1 MKNSDASAPS
11 FLRTKLYPPRLP
23 AIAERE
29 RLLEALKQ
37 ARNTRLTTI
46 VGGPGYGKSTLA
58 VEFLENLGCPFVW
71 YQLEKTDA
79 DLAVFLSYL
88 IAGFQAMQA
97 DFGHKTRERMAS
109 TANLLEQ
116 NRGVLSTF
124 LAELDT
130 FVGEHVFI
138 VLDDF
143 QEVNYDPRVREAVEF
158 LLDHMLPNLHLLIL
172 SRAELSLSLTRL
184 RAGRQVLEIGENE
197 LSFTEEETATLF
209 RQVLGVPMTDQDI
222 SILRSST
229 EGWVAGLVLFYLAMK
244 KRGFEA
250 VSEAVRE
257 LPVSTISDY
266 LFHEVYENQ
275 EAPVRDFLKE
285 TSILSRMNPQFCSEL
300 LGSEISADLLEK
312 LNQERL
318 FVIPL
323 DDAGTWY
330 RYHGCLRTCL
340 RQVLAEET
348 RPEDIRTL
356 HLRAAALWERAGE
369 LEEAL
374 HHYMSG
380 ADFEKGAE
388 ILEDI
393 ALDLMR
399 QNRPYFVYQS
409 IARVGEEILEDHPR
423 LLLYLGQAA
432 GILGD
437 YDHSMAAV
445 RRAATVFAHRGDR
458 ERQALAVMNLA
469 EQHMAVGKQDEAA
482 EMAFKAIGIMP
493 EDSPWQ
499 AGVMAV
505 ESLVCE
511 ITGNIALADQLL
523 DEAIRRARQVGGKVG
538 ASMKTWCGVSSF
550 VQGRMNQ
557 ALELLENAESLPV
570 ERVGIPTT
578 HPFVYGLLSRTLAF
592 LDRVSEAR
600 EVATRGVELG
610 SRLNLRHMVFLSRAA
625 RAVALGYL
633 GRHQAATEDATIAGA
648 ICEGYRDSAELLFAE
663 LFAHEAFALTGAG
676 DIAKQHQERVAQL
689 CHNAQYSPYLPR
701 IAAIGATLLDAP
713 SQVSPEEVAEIIEG
727 LQAVGPRIGLSI
739 AYAFLIEILN
749 RADRTDEALAV
760 LEEYHHVFG
769 DDVLFRT
776 YNANMGSLLPLLADA
791 VARKVIPARLMRRAV
806 VEEAD
811 VSGDVLRRL
820 AESDDREAV
829 NLAHTLVAGMSR
841 STAQPLIVCMLGSFE
856 MQLGKRR
863 LLFSDWSSKKSL
875 VAFKYLALNRNKGFV
890 PREVLMELL
899 WPESST
905 EAAQRNLNMA
915 ISTLR
920 RTLEPAMQRRQSSYL
935 LSVKDSF
942 QLNLGQGGWTDVEI
956 FQQKTI
962 EAREARELGDFD
974 VCFVALREAIDL
986 YRGPLLPEESRDDW
1000 CAEERKQLAAA
1011 YGQLLVDLSTELLR
1025 RDEFA
1030 EAISVLDKAI
1040 ALDPANEQLCR
1051 KQMQLNAQTGNRV
1064 GVEEAFRRCRD
1075 YLRQNYDARPA
1086 NATLQLYRKLR
1097 K

>member
-1 MKNSDASAPS
+1 MKNSDAPAPS

-23 AIAERE
+23 AIAERP
-29 RLLEALKQ
+29 RLLKVLEQ
-37 ARNTRLTTI
+37 ASTAKLTAI

-58 VEFLENLGCPFVW
+58 VEFLETHDCPFVW

-88 IAGFQAMQA
+88 VAGFQALQA
-97 DFGHKTRERMAS
+97 DFGDKTRERMAS
-109 TANLLEQ
+109 TANLREQ
-116 NRGVLSTF
+116 NRGVLSAF

-130 FVGEHVFI
+130 LVGEHVFI

-143 QEVNYDPRVREAVEF
+143 QEVNSDARIREAVEF

-184 RAGRQVLEIGENE
+184 RAGRQVLEIGEKE
-197 LSFTEEETATLF
+197 LSFAQEETATLF
-209 RQVLGVPMTDQDI
+209 KEVLGVPMTDEEVSRLQA
-222 SILRSST
+222 ST
-229 EGWVAGLVLFYLAMK
+229 EGWVAGLVLFYLALK
-244 KRGFEA
+244 KRGFA
-250 VSEAVRE
+250 AISEAVRE

-275 EAPVRDFLKE
+275 EDWVRDFLKN
-285 TSILSRMNPQFCSEL
+285 TSILSRMNPQFCTEL
-300 LGSEISADLLEK
+300 LGSEASADLLDK

-323 DDAGTWY
+323 DDAGSWY

-348 RPEDIRTL
+348 RPEDVRLL
-356 HLRAAALWERAGE
+356 HLRAARLWEQAGE

-374 HHYMSG
+374 NHYMSG

-399 QNRPYFVYQS
+399 HNRPYFVYQS

-445 RRAATVFAHRGDR
+445 RRAAAVFAQRGDR
-458 ERQALAVMNLA
+458 ERQALAIMNLA
-469 EQHMAVGKQDEAA
+469 EQQMAVGKQDEAA
-482 EMAFKAIGIMP
+482 EMAFRAIGIMP

-511 ITGNIALADQLL
+511 ITGNIELADQLL
-523 DEAIRRARQVGGKVG
+523 DEAIRRARLVEGKIG

-550 VQGRMNQ
+550 IQGRMSQ
-557 ALELLENAESLPV
+557 ALDLLESAESLPV
-570 ERVGIPTT
+570 ELVGIPTT

-592 LDRVSEAR
+592 FDRVAEAR

-625 RAVALGYL
+625 RAVALAYL
-633 GRHQAATEDATIAGA
+633 GKNQAASEDATIAGA

-663 LFAHEAFALTGAG
+663 LFIHEAFTLTGA
-676 DIAKQHQERVAQL
+676 DDVARQHQERVAEL
-689 CHNAQYSPYLPR
+689 CANAQYSPYLPR
-701 IAAIGATLLDAP
+701 LAAIGATLVGAP
-713 SQVSPEEVAEIIEG
+713 GQISPQEVKEILGG
-727 LQAVGPRIGLSI
+727 LRTGGPRIGRSL
-739 AYAFLIEILN
+739 AYAFLVELFN
-749 RADRTDEALAV
+749 REGRTEEALAV
-760 LEEYHHVFG
+760 LGEYHREFG
-769 DDVLFRT
+769 DDMLFRA
-776 YNANMGSLLPLLADA
+776 YNTSVASLLPLLADA
-791 VARKVIPARLMRRAV
+791 VARKVIPAKLMRRAV
-806 VEEAD
+806 AGKAD
-811 VSGDVLRRL
+811 ISADVLRKL
-820 AESDDREAV
+820 AESDDQEAAS
-829 NLAHTLVAGMSR
+829 LARTLAVGMSR
-841 STAQPLIVCMLGSFE
+841 NTAQPLVVRMLGSFE
-856 MQLGKRR
+856 MEMGRRR
-863 LLFSDWSSKKSL
+863 LLFGDWSSKKSL
-875 VAFKYLALNRNKGFV
+875 LAFKYLALNREKGFV

-899 WPESST
+899 WPESSL
-905 EAAQRNLNMA
+905 EVAQRNLNMA

-920 RTLEPAMQRRQSSYL
+920 RTLEPAMRRGQSSYL
-935 LSVKDSF
+935 LSIKDAF
-942 QLNLGQGGWTDVEI
+942 QLDLGPGGWTDVEV
-956 FQQKTI
+956 FRRTTTA
-962 EAREARELGDFD
+962 AREARECGDLD

-1000 CAEERKQLAAA
+1000 CAEERKRLAAE

-1025 RDEFA
+1025 RGEFA

-1040 ALDPANEQLCR
+1040 LLDPANEQLCR
-1051 KQMQLNAQTGNRV
+1051 KQMQLHAQTGNRV
-1064 GVEEAFRRCRD
+1064 GVEEAYRRCRD
-1075 YLRQNYDARPA
+1075 YLRQTYDARPS
-1086 NATLQLYRKLR
+1086 NATLQLHRKLR